1 MPKHFAFQQRALIA
15 VSKKID
21 RGAMVIGIIQTAGFV
36 LLLWCTPSLILLACL
51 TFRPPTEFD

>member
-1 MPKHFAFQQRALIA
+1 M
-15 VSKKID
+15 SKKID
-21 RGAMVIGIIQTAGFV
+21 RGAMVIGNIQTAGFV